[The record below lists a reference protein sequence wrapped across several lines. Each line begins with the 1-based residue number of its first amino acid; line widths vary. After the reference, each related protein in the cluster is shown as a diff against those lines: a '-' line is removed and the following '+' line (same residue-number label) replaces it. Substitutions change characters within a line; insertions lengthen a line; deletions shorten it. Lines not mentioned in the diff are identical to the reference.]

1 MKVKCKNCSVEFNKA
16 PSAIKTS
23 PNHFCS
29 RSCAAQLNNKLTPKR
44 KKINIPTPCACGQR
58 KKKMSAMCKKC
69 VSTNLLLKTK
79 SDFAYNNKANAA
91 SRWCRLREHAR
102 NIAEENGLYQ
112 KGCAKCGYS
121 KHVEICH
128 IKPLAEFPDTATIGE
143 INNISNLI
151 QLCPNCHWELD
162 HS

>member
-1 MKVKCKNCSVEFNKA
+1 MKVSCKNCGNLFSKA

-44 KKINIPTPCACGQR
+44 KKVNIPVLCACGQK
-58 KKKMSAMCKKC
+58 KKKMSVLCQKC
-69 VSTNLLLKTK
+69 ISNNLLTKTK
-79 SDFAYNNKANAA
+79 GEFAYCHKTNAA
-91 SRWCRLREHAR
+91 SKWCRVREHAR
-102 NIAEENGLYQ
+102 NIAKENKLYE

-128 IKPLAEFPDTATIGE
+128 IKSLSEFPDDATIGE

-151 QLCPNCHWELD
+151 QLCPNCHWEFD
-162 HS
+162 HL